1 MCLAAGLI
9 FLNLQFRVFF
19 RYGQALATGTYN
31 GDLIFWRL
39 ETGQSYRRFNVSY
52 PTGIFKLEYLKE
64 KDEQKRADVE
74 SATSKSSRAS
84 SKSKKEKTRTLSDQ
98 LSLTKGKS
106 ISEQKLLEMKKVHH
120 VQRNLAIYSL
130 LFLNNRETLPDQATL
145 LAAVENGMIQVG
157 TAATSSPMPPKII

>member
-1 MCLAAGLI
+1 M
-9 FLNLQFRVFF
+9 
-19 RYGQALATGTYN
+19 
-31 GDLIFWRL
+31 
-39 ETGQSYRRFNVSY
+39 SY

-84 SKSKKEKTRTLSDQ
+84 SKSKKEKTKTLSDQ
-98 LSLTKGKS
+98 LSLTKGRS

-145 LAAVENGMIQVG
+145 LAAVENGMIQVS
-157 TAATSSPMPPKII
+157 TAATSPPMPPKII